1 VNPVHAKNAVPGSAT
16 LVLIKVSGLGD
27 PTWRYLVLTRSAL
40 RREVLTNC
48 VNIMQKSY
56 RNVIGLPL
64 MTRVPN
70 FTFFK
75 MTDGYGGHTQV
86 LAFFDCAQAPGVSP
100 NTRVLSVL
108 PSRLSRC

>member
-1 VNPVHAKNAVPGSAT
+1 
-16 LVLIKVSGLGD
+16 
-27 PTWRYLVLTRSAL
+27 
-40 RREVLTNC
+40 
-48 VNIMQKSY
+48 MQKSY

-86 LAFFDCAQAPGVSP
+86 LAFFDWHRNRGIAEQ
-100 NTRVLSVL
+100 TRVLSVL
-108 PSRLSRC
+108 PQ

>member
-1 VNPVHAKNAVPGSAT
+1 
-16 LVLIKVSGLGD
+16 
-27 PTWRYLVLTRSAL
+27 
-40 RREVLTNC
+40 
-48 VNIMQKSY
+48 MQKFY

-86 LAFFDCAQAPGVSP
+86 LAFFDCAQTPGYRRTNASAECLAPVKSKIEDARCQTNRILTSVGNIPRGGS
-100 NTRVLSVL
+100 RVGAPPEL
-108 PSRLSRC
+108 